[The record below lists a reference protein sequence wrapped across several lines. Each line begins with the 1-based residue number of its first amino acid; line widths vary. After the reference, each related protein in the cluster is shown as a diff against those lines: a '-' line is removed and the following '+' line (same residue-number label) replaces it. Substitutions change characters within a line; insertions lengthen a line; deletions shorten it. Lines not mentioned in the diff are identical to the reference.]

1 MKNKINAIFGCG
13 VSIKLDLFH
22 AIKRILDKI
31 PRKGVTAELR
41 EVRQVMIKDLRLCF
55 RDENDFGQARKKP
68 TPPSDKMEKKLA
80 GLFEKTV
87 S

>member
-1 MKNKINAIFGCG
+1 MWSLNKTRFVPCNKKN
-13 VSIKLDLFH
+13 
-22 AIKRILDKI
+22 ILDKI

-41 EVRQVMIKDLRLCF
+41 EVRQVMIKDLRMCF
-55 RDENDFGQARKKP
+55 RNENDFGQARKKP

-80 GLFEKTV
+80 GLFEKMV